1 METEHSTH
9 GIETG
14 SPSALYYQ
22 DKLSALT
29 DIFGAQ
35 SIQLTSDALMVDG
48 NRYPIVDDVI
58 VLLDPS
64 QYPATVRARLRE
76 RGTTDDLETY
86 APDIQYHYSKF
97 WDEWQGMESRYE
109 QEFNGYFDLIDLST
123 LQDTRVCDLGCGMGR
138 WSYMLAERVKV
149 RQLVLVDFS
158 EAIFR
163 ARRLLHNQKN
173 ALFFM
178 GDILRLPFRE
188 GYADFIMSLGV
199 LHHLP
204 VDCLQV
210 VRSLKP
216 YAPRLLIYLYYA
228 LDNKPFYYRWLLR
241 VYTPLRRR
249 LCRIESP
256 AARVAFSWFATIVF
270 YMPFIALGWLLRPF
284 GLSKY
289 IPLYDE
295 HQWAGFDGMRHSAYD
310 RFFTRI
316 EQRVT
321 RKQIE
326 ALEDTF
332 SLIQIADGQ
341 AYWHFVCESSRPDF
355 DESQKLSSPC
365 TPTI

>member
-1 METEHSTH
+1 MNVEAKQSAHGVETNT
-9 GIETG
+9 
-14 SPSALYYQ
+14 PSAHYYQ
-22 DKLSALT
+22 DKRDALA
-29 DIFGAQ
+29 DIFGTQ
-35 SIQLTSDALMVDG
+35 NIKIGVDAIVVDG

-64 QYPATVRARLRE
+64 QYPPTVRARLRE
-76 RGTTDDLETY
+76 RETTRKFETY
-86 APDIQYHYSKF
+86 APDIQDHYSKF
-97 WDEWQGMESRYE
+97 WDEWSGLESRYE

-123 LQDTRVCDLGCGMGR
+123 LENTRVCDLGCGMGR
-138 WSYMLAERVKV
+138 WSYLLAERVRV
-149 RQLVLVDFS
+149 RELVLVDFS

-163 ARRLLHNQKN
+163 ARRLLREHQN

-178 GDILRLPFRE
+178 GDILRLPFRH
-188 GYADFIMSLGV
+188 GYADLIMSLGV

-241 VYTPLRRR
+241 MYTPLRR
-249 LCRIESP
+249 LMCGVESP
-256 AARVAFSWFATIVF
+256 SIRNAFSWFATVVF

-289 IPLYDE
+289 VPLYDE

-332 SLIQIADGQ
+332 RRVRVADGQ
-341 AYWHFVCESSRPDF
+341 AYWHFVCES
-355 DESQKLSSPC
+355 
-365 TPTI
+365 